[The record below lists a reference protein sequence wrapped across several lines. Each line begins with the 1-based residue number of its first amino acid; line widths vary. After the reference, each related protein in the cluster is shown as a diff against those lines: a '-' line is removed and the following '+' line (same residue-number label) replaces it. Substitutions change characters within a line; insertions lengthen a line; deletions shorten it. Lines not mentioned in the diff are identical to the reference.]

1 MRDEKKGCRK
11 KEREREG
18 GGDKNMLVY
27 EIEKTM
33 KERRGRNFVQIRAL
47 SIFPRIVPSAFS
59 DTGNLLIPTIHRR
72 VPWWLA
78 CLRGILKPQSSV
90 QPKLSALDI
99 TLRPR

>member
-1 MRDEKKGCRK
+1 
-11 KEREREG
+11 
-18 GGDKNMLVY
+18 MLVY

-33 KERRGRNFVQIRAL
+33 KERRGRNFVRIRAL

-72 VPWWLA
+72 VPWWLG

-99 TLRPR
+99 TLRSR